1 MKELIKRLE
10 VENKIMMSE
19 VLYQRLSDEERR
31 LESFEDYEITAK
43 Q

>member
-19 VLYQRLSDEERR
+19 VLYQRLFDEERR

-43 Q
+43 